1 MKKIFRTLLGAL
13 LLSAAFA
20 ALAGRSFATTPEAA
34 PIVALNAGLIATMKA
49 GSANASFMSRYQAL
63 DPVVK
68 STYNL
73 QVILQNSTGFYW
85 PTLPA
90 AQQQELAKLFE
101 QFTVASYISAFS
113 SYNGQSFQ
121 LLPDERN
128 VGASKVVET
137 QIVPGDG
144 SAPTRLDYVMTNGAA
159 GWQVTDVLLNGT
171 ISKVALQS
179 SDFSSEVTSGDA
191 SQLISA
197 LKAKVATLSGGALT
211 D

>member
-1 MKKIFRTLLGAL
+1 
-13 LLSAAFA
+13 
-20 ALAGRSFATTPEAA
+20 
-34 PIVALNAGLIATMKA
+34 MKA
-49 GSANASFMSRYQAL
+49 GSANASFTSRYQAL

-73 QVILQNSTGFYW
+73 QDILQNSTGFYW
-85 PTLPA
+85 STLPA
-90 AQQQELAKLFE
+90 AQQRELAKLFE
-101 QFTVASYISAFS
+101 QFTVASYVSAFS

-121 LLPDERN
+121 LLPDERS

-137 QIVPGDG
+137 QILPGDG
-144 SAPTRLDYVMTNGAA
+144 SAPTRLDYVMTNDAA